1 MTKETNNTYKRY
13 AFISYKRTESFAAR
27 MLSLRMSCFRL
38 PNNMANEFCN
48 SRRLKPIYRDRENLT
63 SGELTPQLMEALDT
77 AKYLIV
83 FCTKS
88 SLEGPWINKEVAH
101 FLTTHDISQIIPYIP
116 PSKEKQGLYYV
127 PALQSAIDEK
137 TRENPEFVF
146 LGISH
151 QQEELELGVLHRLF
165 PWIFRY
171 EKSYI
176 RVIAKTLGLDF
187 NSLWDEHKKFL
198 RRVIRSIIGVLLFF
212 LLLLAYFGVPISAPI
227 KISEIVKNDSLPA
240 ARNAVLIIGD
250 AKYPLNTLDTTI
262 TIKDI
267 PGKYRFREI
276 PVRIEA
282 TYYKPLSQS
291 VNMGKGFGNEY
302 TLYLERD
309 STFAVYYGIVTDQ
322 HGLTIPDADVTIGQ
336 KHTQTDQH
344 GTFRIVFNVEEQSQT
359 KPLYIEKT
367 GIGTNKNAEE
377 SPDSSHFILR

>member
-1 MTKETNNTYKRY
+1 MQTKKTYKRY
-13 AFISYKRTESFAAR
+13 AFISYKRTDSVAAR
-27 MLSLRMSCFRL
+27 MLSLRMSCYRL
-38 PNNMANEFCN
+38 PNNKANEFCN
-48 SRRLKPIYRDRENLT
+48 SRRLTPVYRDRENLT

-116 PSKEKQGLYYV
+116 PAKEEQGLYYV

-137 TRENPEFVF
+137 TKENPEYVF

-151 QQEELELGVLHRLF
+151 QQEELELGFLHRLC
-165 PWIFRY
+165 PWLFRY
-171 EKSYI
+171 EKSYV
-176 RVIAKTLGLDF
+176 RVIARTLDLEF

-198 RRVIRSIIGVLLFF
+198 RRVIRSIIGTILFF

-227 KISEIVKNDSLPA
+227 KICETVKNDSLPT

-250 AKYPLNTLDTTI
+250 AKYSLNTLDTTI

-276 PVRIEA
+276 PIQVEA
-282 TYYKPLSQS
+282 TYYKPISQS
-291 VNMGKGFGNEY
+291 LYIGKGFGNQY
-302 TLYLERD
+302 TLYMERD
-309 STFAVYYGIVTDQ
+309 STFAVYYGIVTDR
-322 HGLTIPDADVTIGQ
+322 HGFTITEAEVTIGK
-336 KHTQTDQH
+336 KHTRTDMH
-344 GTFRIVFNVEEQSQT
+344 GTFRIIFNVEEQSQT
-359 KPLYIEKT
+359 KPLLIEKT
-367 GIGTNKNAEE
+367 GVGRNYNAKE
-377 SPDSSHFILR
+377 SPDSSRFILK